1 MNSGFKCEDKNV
13 YAASVNIIRSLK
25 HERMLWRINKGKHL
39 YISWFTKR
47 NTSLYEYI
55 NIIYLYLLLYSVEI
69 NLKHV

>member
-39 YISWFTKR
+39 YIS
-47 NTSLYEYI
+47 
-55 NIIYLYLLLYSVEI
+55 
-69 NLKHV
+69 